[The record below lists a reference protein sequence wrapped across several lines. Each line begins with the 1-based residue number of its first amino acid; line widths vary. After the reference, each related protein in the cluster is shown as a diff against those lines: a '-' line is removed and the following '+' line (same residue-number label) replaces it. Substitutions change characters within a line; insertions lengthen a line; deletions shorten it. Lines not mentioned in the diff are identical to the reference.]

1 MKRVWK
7 LMPLCLAI
15 LMLSLAGCKKSQPE
29 PAGSE
34 PTLDEIEKSMMEPMP
49 PSVAPAAEEIEK
61 AVEPVVEEAKETAEE
76 AAEGVGFTGSIES
89 LKAIVAQ
96 MDLAA
101 LQPVAEK
108 YKTEILAKK
117 ELLQSK
123 TDKMGAIPLAEKL
136 STEARALTN
145 EVKQLTLDLNSL
157 KARFDV
163 YVNAI
168 KDKGGD
174 ISALGI

>member
-1 MKRVWK
+1 MKRVLK
-7 LMPLCLAI
+7 LTLLCLAV
-15 LMLSLAGCKKSQPE
+15 LMFSATGCKKSQPE
-29 PAGSE
+29 PAGSQ
-34 PTLDEIEKSMMEPMP
+34 PTLEEIEKSMMEPMP
-49 PSVAPAAEEIEK
+49 PPVAPAAEEIEK
-61 AVEPVVEEAKETAEE
+61 AVEPVVEDAQKTAEGIDF
-76 AAEGVGFTGSIES
+76 AGSIES

-101 LQPVAEK
+101 LLPVAEK

-123 TDKMGAIPLAEKL
+123 TDKLGGIPLAEKL
-136 STEARALTN
+136 SAEARALTD
-145 EVKQLTLDLNSL
+145 EVKQLTLDLNGL

-163 YVNAI
+163 YVSAI

-174 ISALGI
+174 ISKLSI